1 MKNWKNSMGYHSNHP
16 LENLNIKLL
25 LMKKNAKNVK
35 KKENTRNEIISKY
48 YQIKIYLLFV
58 SFFSTDF
65 INLLL
70 LHLLFLIFFGSKN

>member
-1 MKNWKNSMGYHSNHP
+1 MGYHSNHP

-25 LMKKNAKNVK
+25 LMKKKCQKCKK